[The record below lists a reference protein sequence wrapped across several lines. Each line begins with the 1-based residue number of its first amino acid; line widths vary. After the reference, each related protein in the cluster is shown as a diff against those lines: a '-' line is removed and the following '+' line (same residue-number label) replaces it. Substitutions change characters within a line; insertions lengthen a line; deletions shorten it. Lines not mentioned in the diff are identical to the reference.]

1 MTKDYDPDALKA
13 SYIMAGLDYAAP
25 SPTNPRKTFPADKM
39 AELTESVKKH
49 GVMQPIIVRLWPA
62 KYPQP
67 LPTTTYE
74 IVAGERRYRAA
85 KAAGLTMIEAKLR
98 ELTDAEALEIQLIE
112 NVQREDLHPLE
123 KATNYRMLMDEHGYS
138 ADLLA
143 ERIGKSRSYIFAQ
156 LKLLDLDE
164 DSRRLFEAGMLNAST
179 ALLIARI
186 PSSGLRARA
195 IKDITD
201 PYYGGEPMSVRH
213 AQRHIRDRY
222 MLELAKATFPLDDAT
237 LTAAGSC
244 ATCPKRTGNTP
255 ELFAD
260 IDSPDVC
267 TDPDCHTEKK
277 IAHRDREA
285 EKARDAGIKVIIGEE
300 AEKITRG
307 YAIEKFT
314 DLRGFTQADIVCHD
328 DPEKRTYAQILAG
341 DVEQVLIEDPV
352 KKTMVPV
359 IDNKVLAEKLQAAGV
374 KLRATEEA
382 KAKAKA
388 DGKIKLER
396 RTREIMFE
404 KTRAAVSNL
413 VETPDSWLP
422 EDMEMILVMVAIR
435 MWERSGQDIQFKVAD
450 LWGAVG
456 KNQTDRAA
464 ALGLIIPSME
474 QRDAWKLLV
483 DILIISGTQVTSE
496 WDLEHGGK
504 SLLHLHENVFGLNP
518 AVSRKLAQEELA
530 ALEAAARPAK
540 KSGKKAAKTADS
552 TPAEVPPT
560 PLKAALAAGTDGA
573 KSETAAQASETSA
586 PESETP
592 PAEAGDNSASD
603 EADAKQSAAEQPAE
617 EFKKGDI
624 CEIVNHRDQSL
635 NGKRVVIAQ
644 CGDGAV
650 FAFDDAPVTYKTNR
664 AGKRVVDSDPRSIQT
679 VYCIENLKKVAPDKP
694 AEEGR
699 KVGDYIKIRET
710 SKNWRAAGQDA
721 KITLV
726 VGPGIYKAKY
736 GPNICDVTALV
747 EAEILKGLPAGT
759 KPSWLKEE
767 QPSAPGGAEEERRLI
782 VALGEVVRVKK
793 GAANENGIQFA
804 SGGLIGR
811 IVELDFEGGI
821 VVMFDH
827 GEEVFDRE
835 HLEPAGDTTGRC
847 DKTVDMFQGE
857 AA

>member
-13 SYIMAGLDYAAP
+13 SYIMAGLDYTAP

-98 ELTDAEALEIQLIE
+98 ELTDAEVLEIQLIE

-143 ERIGKSRSYIFAQ
+143 ERIGKSRSYVFAQ

-164 DSRRLFEAGMLNAST
+164 DSRRLFEAGKLNAST

-186 PSSGLRARA
+186 PSSGLRGRA

-222 MLELAKATFPLDDAT
+222 MLELAKATFSLEDAT

-314 DLRGFTQADIVCHD
+314 DLRGFTQADIVCHE

-359 IDNKVLAEKLQAAGV
+359 IDNKILAEKLQAAGV

-382 KAKAKA
+382 KAKAEV
-388 DGKIKLER
+388 DSKIKLER
-396 RTREIMFE
+396 RTRGIMLQ
-404 KTRAAVSNL
+404 KTRAAV
-413 VETPDSWLP
+413 VEMVDSDDARLP
-422 EDMEMILVMVAIR
+422 FEELEHILAMVAVR
-435 MWERSGQDIQFKVAD
+435 MWQRAEQDLRFQVAD

-456 KNQTDRAA
+456 KTQTDRAA
-464 ALGLIIPSME
+464 AFGLAVPSLSTA
-474 QRDAWKLLV
+474 DCWKLLV
-483 DILIISGTQVTSE
+483 DILIISGADVTTE

-504 SLLHLHENVFGLNP
+504 SLFHLHENVFGLNP
-518 AVSRKLAQEELA
+518 AVSRKLAQEELELA
-530 ALEAAARPAK
+530 ALEAARPAK

-573 KSETAAQASETSA
+573 KSETAAHASETTA
-586 PESETP
+586 PESKTP
-592 PAEAGDNSASD
+592 PAEAGDNSASG
-603 EADAKQSAAEQPAE
+603 EADAKQSEAKQ
-617 EFKKGDI
+617 
-624 CEIVNHRDQSL
+624 
-635 NGKRVVIAQ
+635 
-644 CGDGAV
+644 
-650 FAFDDAPVTYKTNR
+650 
-664 AGKRVVDSDPRSIQT
+664 
-679 VYCIENLKKVAPDKP
+679 P

-747 EAEILKGLPAGT
+747 EAEILKDLPAGT

-811 IVELDFEGGI
+811 IVEVDFEGGI
-821 VVMFDH
+821 VVAFEH

-847 DKTVDMFQGE
+847 DKTLEMFEGK